1 MKAWF
6 VALLIGGLLTLS
18 HRAYSDDQIPKS
30 PEPYDSVVPRY
41 LSEGSTRIVPPARFN
56 DQDSRDQAIPTP
68 LTAAPPPD
76 PELPTWGRYLTPS
89 TSPVLSPVEYS
100 LVGPP
105 TGVIQHAEDQDY
117 RAVVSDP
124 NTLLNYDAQFGQNVD
139 IFRPDGM
146 APIGMFGD
154 HTLPAGTAFI
164 SYRYLQN
171 SFDQNYVGSHRTGV
185 PTAYPYA
192 PTWMV
197 QNSQVALLEYGATQ
211 DFTVMAYL
219 PFQHNGI
226 NSQTSTGNYLAT
238 FTNPGDIRIQG
249 LLVIRRAERSQSHI
263 NFGLSIPVGFLEA
276 QTIGGTG
283 QPAPSPTAPNLPY
296 ALRTSSGTY
305 DLLFGYTY
313 RKQSDYW
320 TFGGQANAVVPTGKN
335 TLDYELGNQFQLT
348 GWASRRWSERW
359 STSARLDGHWNGNI
373 RGADPRLN
381 VALSPVNQ
389 ANAQGRQYVNGLLGV
404 NYLLTRPEHRFR
416 DQRLFLE
423 SGVPLYQ
430 WVDGQQLGL
439 TWTLNA
445 GWGMAF

>member
-6 VALLIGGLLTLS
+6 VGLLIGALLTLS
-18 HRAYSDDQIPKS
+18 QRAYSDDQIPKS

-41 LSEGSTRIVPPARFN
+41 LSEGSARTVPPARFN

-76 PELPTWGRYLTPS
+76 PELPTWGRYLTPG

-124 NTLLNYDAQFGQNVD
+124 NSLLNYDAQFGQNVD

-154 HTLPAGTAFI
+154 HTLPAGTAFL

-171 SFDQNYVGSHRTGV
+171 SFDQNYVGSHPTGV

-192 PTWMV
+192 PTWMM
-197 QNSQVALLEYGATQ
+197 QNSQVALVEYGATQ
-211 DFTVMAYL
+211 DFTVMAYV

-238 FTNPGDIRIQG
+238 FTNPGDVRIQG
-249 LLVIRRAERSQSHI
+249 LLVVRRAERSQSHVS
-263 NFGLSIPVGFLEA
+263 FGVSIPVGFLE
-276 QTIGGTG
+276 QQSVGGTN
-283 QPAPSPTAPNLPY
+283 PPEPSQTAPNNPY

-305 DLLFGYTY
+305 DLLLGYTY
-313 RKQSDYW
+313 RKQTDNW
-320 TFGGQANAVVPTGKN
+320 TFGGQANAVIPTGKN
-335 TLDYELGNQFQLT
+335 TLDYEFGNQFQLT
-348 GWASRRWSERW
+348 GWASRRWTERW

-373 RGADPRLN
+373 
-381 VALSPVNQ
+381 
-389 ANAQGRQYVNGLLGV
+389 
-404 NYLLTRPEHRFR
+404 
-416 DQRLFLE
+416 
-423 SGVPLYQ
+423 
-430 WVDGQQLGL
+430 
-439 TWTLNA
+439 
-445 GWGMAF
+445 

>member
-6 VALLIGGLLTLS
+6 VALLIVGLTSPNDLA
-18 HRAYSDDQIPKS
+18 HAEDQVPKS
-30 PEPYDSVVPRY
+30 PVPYDSIVPRY
-41 LSEGSTRIVPPARFN
+41 LSEGPSRIDAPAKFN
-56 DQDSRDQAIPTP
+56 DHDQALPTP

-100 LVGPP
+100 LIGPP
-105 TGVIQHAEDQDY
+105 TGVVQHAEDQDY

-139 IFRPDGM
+139 IFRPDGI

-154 HTLPAGTAFI
+154 HTLPAGTAFL

-171 SFDQNYVGSHRTGV
+171 SFDQNYVGSHHTGV

-192 PTWMV
+192 PTWMM
-197 QNSQVALLEYGATQ
+197 QNSQVALVEYGATE

-238 FTNPGDIRIQG
+238 FTNPGDVRIQG
-249 LLVIRRAERSQSHI
+249 LLVVRRGERSQSHV
-263 NFGLSIPVGFLEA
+263 NFGVSIPVGFLE
-276 QTIGGTG
+276 QQSVGGTN
-283 QPAPSPTAPNLPY
+283 PPEPSQTAPNNPY

-305 DLLFGYTY
+305 DLLLGYTY
-313 RKQSDYW
+313 RKQTEFW
-320 TFGGQANAVVPTGKN
+320 TFGGQANAVIPTGKN

-348 GWASRRWSERW
+348 GWASRRWTERW

-373 RGADPRLN
+373 RGADPRLD

-389 ANAQGRQYVNGLLGV
+389 ANAQARQYVNGLLGV

-416 DQRLFLE
+416 EQRLFLE

>member
-1 MKAWF
+1 MKVWF
-6 VALLIGGLLTLS
+6 AALLIAGFTLVND
-18 HRAYSDDQIPKS
+18 RAYSEDQIPKS
-30 PEPYDSVVPRY
+30 PEPYDSVVPKY
-41 LSEGSTRIVPPARFN
+41 LSDSPSRNVPPETFN
-56 DQDSRDQAIPTP
+56 DQAPRERAVPTP

-105 TGVIQHAEDQDY
+105 TGVVQHAEDQAY

-124 NTLLNYDAQFGQNVD
+124 NTLLSYDAQFGQNVD

-154 HTLPAGTAFI
+154 HTLPAGTAFL

-197 QNSQVALLEYGATQ
+197 QNSQVALFEYGATQ
-211 DFTVMAYL
+211 DFTVLAYL

-249 LLVIRRAERSQSHI
+249 LLVVRRGERSQSHV
-263 NFGLSIPVGFLEA
+263 NFGLSMPVGFLEA

-283 QPAPSPTAPNLPY
+283 QPGPSPTAPNLPY

-313 RKQSDYW
+313 RKQTDFW
-320 TFGGQANAVVPTGKN
+320 TFGGQANAVIPTGKN

-348 GWASRRWSERW
+348 GWASRRWTERW

-381 VALSPVNQ
+381 VALSPSNQ
-389 ANAQGRQYVNGLLGV
+389 ANAQARQYVNGLLGV
-404 NYLLTRPEHRFR
+404 NYLLTRPEHRIR
-416 DQRLFLE
+416 EQRLFLE